1 MKSFLLTILFV
12 SALILPQQVNAQE
25 ESPYQ
30 YVYPKPNSIMVSN
43 ETNIILRHA
52 DKIQESTVNQNLISV
67 VGSKSGNHTGD
78 FLLSDDNQTI
88 VFNTNQVFAFD
99 EVVTVSVQQ
108 GIKSVADN
116 ELAAYSFSFTTESE
130 GIIQLSNGSFGE
142 ELVPLHEIRNE
153 ITSTNKPQEYLPPPA
168 ITIDSVNNPSSGY
181 IFMATWDRN
190 VPHIYGNYLFILDS
204 AANIVDSVRVNGA
217 PYDFKVRPNGLLT
230 HALGNFAGSA
240 PVPGEELQH
249 IVRDSTLAVID
260 SIKMKNGYTAGF
272 HDFRM
277 LPNGHV
283 LMYSFHT
290 IIYDMSQIVA
300 GGLTDALLVINILQ
314 EQDLDRNVV
323 FEWRNID
330 HIPITESDLD
340 LTASRVN
347 YGTLNAFT
355 VDNDGNI
362 LASFRNHS
370 EIMKINKATGE
381 VMWRMGSP
389 RGEFTFIGEHQEN
402 APYYFARQHNIERLP
417 NGNIS
422 LFDNGAFHTPPYS
435 RGVEYTIDEV
445 NKTATLVSEIR
456 YPNGNI
462 FTATS
467 GNAQKLPDGGWFLG
481 HGVPHPQFVKRNAVE
496 YHPDGSIALE
506 FSLPTNV
513 MAYRVY
519 KFPWKELI
527 RRPSFTHF
535 EVLQGNTY
543 SFNDATDVTGVS
555 INYIEITGYY
565 YNLVRVTRLPFGPV
579 NAEFSED
586 VPIVYPASIKY
597 ESGAITS
604 HVGEIHIDL
613 SVYPEIINPS
623 VTSLFIRPTQ
633 GEGEFTLLP
642 TTYDSQ
648 ANELIATVTSFGE
661 IVFGEADGDYTA
673 NPPIPFEPMNAQ
685 RVLPLDSLALRWT
698 GQGHYNLFQVQV
710 STDSTLG
717 TVVIDSVM
725 NPSFFMMRNLINN
738 TTNFW
743 RVRSILGTD
752 TSDWS
757 PIWRF
762 HVTDAYIEMSVP
774 NGGEVWAMGTSQII
788 RWETNISDSVR
799 IDLLNDQQ
807 FVMTIDTT
815 RGNPS
820 AFDWMIPTNLTVGPN
835 YKIVVVSMEDGAVV
849 DTSEGTFSIDP
860 ATGIETQDTEIPDEY
875 KLSQNYPNPFNPL
888 TSIEFAIPNDEFVN
902 LTVYNMLG
910 KTISTLVNER
920 MPGGNYEVNFD
931 ASDLSS
937 GVYFYRLTAGSFV
950 NIKKMVVIK

>member
-12 SALILPQQVNAQE
+12 STLFLSQQVNAQE

-43 ETNIILRHA
+43 ETNIILRNA
-52 DKIQESTVNQNLISV
+52 DKIQESTVNQNLISIA
-67 VGSKSGNHTGD
+67 GSKSGNHTGD

-88 VFNTNQVFAFD
+88 VFNPDKAFAFD
-99 EVVTVSVQQ
+99 EAVTVSVKK
-108 GIKSVADN
+108 GIKSTAN
-116 ELAAYSFSFTTESE
+116 YELPAYSFSFTTESE
-130 GIIQLSNGSFGE
+130 GIIQPSNGSFGD
-142 ELVPLHEIRNE
+142 ELIPLNE
-153 ITSTNKPQEYLPPPA
+153 IGNEIKSTNKPQEYLPPPP
-168 ITIDSVNNPSSGY
+168 ITIDSINNPSSGY
-181 IFMATWDRN
+181 IFLATWDRN
-190 VPHIYGNYLFILDS
+190 NPHVYGNFIFILDS
-204 AANIVDSVRVNGA
+204 ATNIVDTVRVNGA
-217 PYDFKVRPNGLLT
+217 AYDFKVQPNGLLSY
-230 HALGNFAGSA
+230 ARGDFAGNI
-240 PVPGEELQH
+240 PRPDEQLQH
-249 IVRDSTLAVID
+249 IVLDSNLAVVD
-260 SIKMKNGYTAGF
+260 SFKMKNGYRAIF
-272 HDFRM
+272 HEFLM

-283 LMYSFHT
+283 MMVSFHNIT
-290 IIYDMSQIVA
+290 FDMSTIVTGGKTNCSLQIC
-300 GGLTDALLVINILQ
+300 IIQ
-314 EQDLDRNVV
+314 EQDLDKNVV

-330 HIPITESDLD
+330 YIPITDSDLD
-340 LTASRVN
+340 LTLPTVQYA
-347 YGTLNAFT
+347 TINAFDM
-355 VDNDGNI
+355 DNDGNI
-362 LASFRNHS
+362 LASFRNVS
-370 EIMKINKATGE
+370 EIMKINRATGE
-381 VMWRMGSP
+381 IMWRMGSP
-389 RGEFTFIGEHQEN
+389 RGEFTFVGEHEEN
-402 APYYFARQHNIERLP
+402 APYYFARQHNIRRLP

-422 LFDNGAFHTPPYS
+422 LFDNGNFHQPPYS
-435 RGVEYTIDEV
+435 RGVEYSIDEV

-462 FTATS
+462 FTAS
-467 GNAQKLPDGGWFLG
+467 GGSAQKFPDGGWFIG
-481 HGVPHPQFVKRNAVE
+481 YAVPSPQNVMRNVVE

-506 FSLPTNV
+506 FSLPNNV
-513 MAYRVY
+513 MAHKVH

-527 RRPSFTHF
+527 KRPTFAHY
-535 EVLQGNTY
+535 EVLQGQTY
-543 SFNDATDVTGVS
+543 SFNDPSNTTGVS
-555 INYIEITGYY
+555 IHYTELTGYY
-565 YNLVRVTRLPFGPV
+565 YNLVIVTRIPFGPV
-579 NAEFSED
+579 QAEFNED
-586 VPIVYPASIKY
+586 VHIVYPVSINY
-597 ESGAITS
+597 EGGAITS
-604 HVGEIHIDL
+604 QTSEIHIDL
-613 SVYPEIINPS
+613 SVYPEIINPAI
-623 VTSLFIRPTQ
+623 TSLFIRNTPNQGVFVSTPTI
-633 GEGEFTLLP
+633 
-642 TTYDSQ
+642 YDSLN
-648 ANELIATVTSFGE
+648 NELVGTITSFGE
-661 IVFGEADGDYTA
+661 IVFGETDGVYTA

-717 TVVIDSVM
+717 TVIIDSVM

-738 TTNFW
+738 TTNYW

-757 PIWRF
+757 PIWQF

-815 RGNPS
+815 SGNPS

-888 TSIEFAIPNDEFVN
+888 TRIEFAIPNDEFVN

-910 KTISTLVNER
+910 KTITTLVNER
-920 MPGGNYEVNFD
+920 MPTGNYEINFD

-937 GVYFYRLTAGSFV
+937 GVYFYRLTAGNFV